1 MSQFETKVKE
11 VLIDMLGAEEHEITP
26 EARIREELGADSLD
40 EVELIMELEKE
51 YHITIT
57 DGEAEKV
64 KTVFDIYSLL
74 EKKVTNEQTT

>member
-1 MSQFETKVKE
+1 MSQFQTKVKE

-57 DGEAEKV
+57 DEEAEKV

>member
-40 EVELIMELEKE
+40 EVELIIELEKE

>member
-57 DGEAEKV
+57 KEEAEKV

>member
-26 EARIREELGADSLD
+26 ETRIREELGADSLD
-40 EVELIMELEKE
+40 EVELIIELEKE

>member
-40 EVELIMELEKE
+40 EVELIMEFEKE

-57 DGEAEKV
+57 KEEAEKV